1 MIISVVNEKGGSGK
15 TSIALNLS
23 AKLHSLDKDLLLIDA
38 DPQNSTRVFNDIR
51 ACKEIPLSFP
61 SASILGNSLASQIKS
76 LSEKYDYL
84 IVDTGGRDSEDT
96 RLAISLSDILIIPTI
111 PSDLDIAVL
120 NKMLRLFTHTKLF
133 NTKLKAFVVI
143 SKASPNPFLHAKL
156 RDLQEYINEKNIE
169 DCILSSS
176 VLYER
181 EAYRSSFSN
190 GLSIFEY
197 CKKTDKAYQDFE
209 GFFEEL
215 IDCIDKEKMS
225 VAL

>member
-1 MIISVVNEKGGSGK
+1 MIISIVNEKGGSGK

-38 DPQNSTRVFNDIR
+38 DPQNSIRVFNDIR
-51 ACKEIPLSFP
+51 TCKEIPFSFP

-84 IVDTGGRDSEDT
+84 VVDTGGRDSEDT
-96 RLAISLSDILIIPTI
+96 RFAMSLSDIVIIPAI

-120 NKMLRLFTHTKLF
+120 NKMLTLFTHIKLF
-133 NTKLKAFVVI
+133 NVKLKAFLVI
-143 SKASPNPFLHAKL
+143 SKASPNPFLHAKV
-156 RDLQEYINEKNIE
+156 RDLQEYINEKNI
-169 DCILSSS
+169 DDLLLSSK

-197 CKKTDKAYQDFE
+197 CKKTAKAYQDFE
-209 GFFEEL
+209 GFFEEFV
-215 IDCIDKEKMS
+215 DFAEKGDIK